1 MFICV
6 QVLDPCPSL
15 VASKLLA
22 RKSFKEVGK
31 QFNMIAC
38 SWLQF
43 MIHDWVDHLEDTQQ
57 VAIASDYRVLTIF
70 CQSYML
76 FFCTLGLSKVQF
88 LFNSW
93 NRWKSKLLIV
103 IQVAVL

>member
-57 VAIASDYRVLTIF
+57 VAIASDYKVLTIF
-70 CQSYML
+70 WNN
-76 FFCTLGLSKVQF
+76 TKIQF
-88 LFNSW
+88 KLVVI
-93 NRWKSKLLIV
+93 KSKNRQYITELNRF
-103 IQVAVL
+103 